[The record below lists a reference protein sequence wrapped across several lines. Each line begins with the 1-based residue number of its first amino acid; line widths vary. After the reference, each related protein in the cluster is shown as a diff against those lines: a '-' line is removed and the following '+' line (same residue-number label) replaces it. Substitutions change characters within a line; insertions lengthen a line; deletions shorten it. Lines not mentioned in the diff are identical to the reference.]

1 MNKRAIGATIGLERA
16 KIIRDIKL
24 TQGDRKSHVIYV
36 GLGQDVEVANYEL
49 LVFFSLPLSS
59 QVTTVVDK
67 YVLDQSKNVEIIIP
81 DIALKRTGTLTVE
94 FALKHLT
101 EDSILTVS
109 EKLELEVIGTI
120 NGAILEALPGE
131 NIQLHIDQQLEKIDE
146 LLKQADNKVSEYN
159 NNAVDKTT
167 AFNDNYN
174 EKLELFNQNVTDKT
188 EEMIISANNKAT
200 ELATNAAEAATNK
213 IAAQQKISIK
223 AVTDEATK
231 QVNAI
236 TTKSGAEIERIQ
248 GTTNQEVTKVT
259 QEGNNQLGAITA
271 KAGAEIER
279 IQGTTNQEVTKVT
292 QEGSKQVKAV
302 TTKATE
308 QIDLVSSEGRKQI
321 GNVENQGNI
330 SKKLVEDAGTTV
342 IESTTTAL
350 NQEKEKVVTGAKEE
364 INTYVDST
372 SKTSIETYVNNT
384 SKPDIDGYIENTTK
398 PGINAYIEEKKAD
411 LKGDPGEQ
419 GLPGRDLL
427 NELQGTIGMKFDENL
442 TYLNDP
448 GTKKLGF
455 CYLDKLT
462 DGIFE
467 CIKETT
473 TTVNDLSCFVNF
485 SNKENSDRL
494 SNLGSLL
501 DLTFETYDSASNA
514 TVSTEPYL
522 ALQIS
527 GKTKY
532 IGFTKDFDSHK
543 ASPLHFKIDNEEY
556 ALRKYTIKNFADYM
570 SKVYPSTYQTM
581 TKLPADFPDMSDATS
596 LNSTFYKC
604 YELLELTD
612 EKLSF
617 GNATRLDQTFRG
629 TKKLQKIKD
638 FDYSNITSMNTTFYA
653 TGLKKIGVMNTVKC
667 TEFSYCFR
675 KSQIE
680 TIDSIDLS
688 AVITFNDSN
697 FTSMFSDTKIKKVTF
712 NNVPAGITVEQMR
725 TATSAPSTCE
735 IILNHRAE

>member
-1 MNKRAIGATIGLERA
+1 MNKRAIGATLGLERA

-24 TQGDRKSHVIYV
+24 TQGDRKSHVICV
-36 GLGQDVEVANYEL
+36 GLGQDIEIKNYEL
-49 LVFFSLPLSS
+49 LVFYSLPLTAQIS
-59 QVTTVVDK
+59 TVVDK
-67 YVLDQSKNVEIIIP
+67 YELKDNNVEVYIP

-94 FALKHLT
+94 FALKHTT
-101 EDSILTVS
+101 EDRLLTIS

-188 EEMIISANNKAT
+188 EEMINSANDKAT

-231 QVNAI
+231 QVTAI
-236 TTKSGAEIERIQ
+236 TTKAGEEIERIQ
-248 GTTNQEVTKVT
+248 GTTNQEIKKVT
-259 QEGNNQLGAITA
+259 QAGNNQLGAITTRAREEIERIQGTTNQEIKKVTQAGNNQLGAITA
-271 KAGAEIER
+271 KAGEEVER
-279 IQGTTNQEVTKVT
+279 IQDITNQEVNKVT
-292 QEGSKQVKAV
+292 QEGSKQVTAV

-398 PGINAYIEEKKAD
+398 PEINAYIEEKKAD

-442 TYLNDP
+442 TYLNDT
-448 GTKKLGF
+448 GTKKVGF

-462 DGIFE
+462 PGIFE
-467 CIKETT
+467 CVKKTT
-473 TTVNDLSCFVNF
+473 ATVNDSACFVNF
-485 SNKENSDRL
+485 SNKENSDKL
-494 SNLGSLL
+494 SNLYGYRLL
-501 DLTFETYDSASNA
+501 CEGTFLEEDINKEIELFDLTTLRIVGKMFPALEIVCLASINSVHYSPIAHCTKFLHIPCAGDNGA
-514 TVSTEPYL
+514 TKIADISTS
-522 ALQIS
+522 Q
-527 GKTKY
+527 
-532 IGFTKDFDSHK
+532 D
-543 ASPLHFKIDNEEY
+543 
-556 ALRKYTIKNFADYM
+556 
-570 SKVYPSTYQTM
+570 TM
-581 TKLPADFPDMSDATS
+581 
-596 LNSTFYKC
+596 FYKTVFSIKWNTNKLTAKVEKAG
-604 YELLELTD
+604 YKYAVFVLEH
-612 EKLSF
+612 KMYF
-617 GNATRLDQTFRG
+617 
-629 TKKLQKIKD
+629 
-638 FDYSNITSMNTTFYA
+638 
-653 TGLKKIGVMNTVKC
+653 
-667 TEFSYCFR
+667 
-675 KSQIE
+675 
-680 TIDSIDLS
+680 
-688 AVITFNDSN
+688 
-697 FTSMFSDTKIKKVTF
+697 
-712 NNVPAGITVEQMR
+712 
-725 TATSAPSTCE
+725 
-735 IILNHRAE
+735 

>member
-1 MNKRAIGATIGLERA
+1 MNKRAIGATLGLERA

-36 GLGQDVEVANYEL
+36 GLGQDIEIKNYEL
-49 LVFFSLPLSS
+49 LVFYSLPLTAQIS
-59 QVTTVVDK
+59 TVVDK
-67 YVLDQSKNVEIIIP
+67 YELKDNNVEVYIP

-94 FALKHLT
+94 FALKHTT
-101 EDSILTVS
+101 EDRLLTIS

-146 LLKQADNKVSEYN
+146 LLKQADNKVNEYN

-188 EEMIISANNKAT
+188 EEMINSANDKAT

-213 IAAQQKISIK
+213 ITAQQKISIK

-231 QVNAI
+231 QVTAI
-236 TTKSGAEIERIQ
+236 TTKSEEEIERIQ
-248 GTTNQEVTKVT
+248 GTTNQEIKKVTQAGNNQLGAITAKAGEEVERIQDITNQEVNKVT
-259 QEGNNQLGAITA
+259 QEGNNQLGAI
-271 KAGAEIER
+271 
-279 IQGTTNQEVTKVT
+279 
-292 QEGSKQVKAV
+292 

-321 GNVENQGNI
+321 GNVETQGNI

-427 NELQGTIGMKFDENL
+427 NELQGTIGMKFDESL
-442 TYLNDP
+442 TYLNDT
-448 GTKKLGF
+448 GTKKVGF

-494 SNLGSLL
+494 SNLSGYRLL
-501 DLTFETYDSASNA
+501 CEGTFREEDINKEIELFDLRDLRIAGKMFPALEIVCLAS
-514 TVSTEPYL
+514 VSSVNYSPI
-522 ALQIS
+522 AHC
-527 GKTKY
+527 TK
-532 IGFTKDFDSHK
+532 F
-543 ASPLHFKIDNEEY
+543 LHIPCAGDNE
-556 ALRKYTIKNFADYM
+556 ATKIADI
-570 SKVYPSTYQTM
+570 STYQDKTYYK
-581 TKLPADFPDMSDATS
+581 TVFSIKRNTNKLTAKVEKAG
-596 LNSTFYKC
+596 YK
-604 YELLELTD
+604 YAVFVLEH
-612 EKLSF
+612 KMYF
-617 GNATRLDQTFRG
+617 
-629 TKKLQKIKD
+629 
-638 FDYSNITSMNTTFYA
+638 
-653 TGLKKIGVMNTVKC
+653 
-667 TEFSYCFR
+667 
-675 KSQIE
+675 
-680 TIDSIDLS
+680 
-688 AVITFNDSN
+688 
-697 FTSMFSDTKIKKVTF
+697 
-712 NNVPAGITVEQMR
+712 
-725 TATSAPSTCE
+725 
-735 IILNHRAE
+735 

>member
-1 MNKRAIGATIGLERA
+1 MNEKINKRTIGATLGLERA
-16 KIIRDIKL
+16 KIIRDVKL
-24 TQGDRKSHVIYV
+24 TQGDRKSHVICV
-36 GLGQDVEVANYEL
+36 GLGQDIEIENYEL
-49 LVFFSLPLSS
+49 LVFYSLPLTAQIS
-59 QVTTVVDK
+59 TVVDK
-67 YVLDQSKNVEIIIP
+67 YELKDNNVEIYIP
-81 DIALKRTGTLTVE
+81 DLALKRTGTLTVE
-94 FALKHLT
+94 FALKHMT
-101 EDSILTVS
+101 EDRLLTIS

-146 LLKQADNKVSEYN
+146 LLKQADNKVNEYN

-188 EEMIISANNKAT
+188 EEMINSANDKAT

-231 QVNAI
+231 QVTAI
-236 TTKSGAEIERIQ
+236 TTKAGEEIERIQ
-248 GTTNQEVTKVT
+248 GTTNQEINKVI
-259 QEGNNQLGAITA
+259 QAGNNQLGAITA
-271 KAGAEIER
+271 KAGEEVER
-279 IQGTTNQEVTKVT
+279 IQDITNQEVNKVT
-292 QEGSKQVKAV
+292 QEGSKQVTAV

-364 INTYVDST
+364 INTYVEST

-442 TYLNDP
+442 TYLNDT
-448 GTKKLGF
+448 GTKKVGF

-473 TTVNDLSCFVNF
+473 ATLNDSSCFVNF

-494 SNLGSLL
+494 GNL
-501 DLTFETYDSASNA
+501 D
-514 TVSTEPYL
+514 
-522 ALQIS
+522 
-527 GKTKY
+527 
-532 IGFTKDFDSHK
+532 
-543 ASPLHFKIDNEEY
+543 
-556 ALRKYTIKNFADYM
+556 
-570 SKVYPSTYQTM
+570 
-581 TKLPADFPDMSDATS
+581 
-596 LNSTFYKC
+596 
-604 YELLELTD
+604 
-612 EKLSF
+612 KLSF
-617 GNATRLDQTFRG
+617 KTSGWWNELNDIDQLTNTGVYRFQLKPGNPMQLSGSHAFAMVFNLSPYG
-629 TKKLQKIKD
+629 
-638 FDYSNITSMNTTFYA
+638 S
-653 TGLKKIGVMNTVKC
+653 
-667 TEFSYCFR
+667 SYCV
-675 KSQIE
+675 QIAFGIFTNHFALRNGYPKE
-680 TIDSIDLS
+680 DSIIWNPWS
-688 AVITFNDSN
+688 VI
-697 FTSMFSDTKIKKVTF
+697 K
-712 NNVPAGITVEQMR
+712 
-725 TATSAPSTCE
+725 
-735 IILNHRAE
+735 